1 MTRSLALVL
10 SALALL
16 AGCQAEQPATVPVNV
31 VGSPVPLPG
40 ADVVPDDTTKQLATV
55 GLQAAEAIG
64 AAVGQVAQLTGAYY
78 DAKAQYTRYRVMSGP
93 DGWEFRHGWYWRTDN
108 SESRTLR
115 AQFEDAGGVGA
126 LFDVT
131 FDVNYG
137 PDMHPGFPT
146 ELTQLRVECT
156 QALPGN
162 GQLAITLL
170 APLPASKLD
179 TVSATGS
186 GSVSAPSPVGS
197 VGLEGLSAA
206 FVPNN
211 PAQSGVLVL
220 KSLASSATYQFSGQY
235 DAKGLSGTAKL
246 IRNGTEVGEAGSYD
260 GQWQVRNKT
269 GNYPLK

>member
-1 MTRSLALVL
+1 MTRSLAIAL
-10 SALALL
+10 SALALS
-16 AGCQAEQPATVPVNV
+16 AGCQAAPSPTIPVNA

-40 ADVVPDDTTKQLATV
+40 TDVAPDDTAKQLATV

-64 AAVGQVAQLTGAYY
+64 QAVGQVAQLTGAYY
-78 DAKAQYTRYRVMSGP
+78 DAKAKYTRYRVMSGP
-93 DGWEFRHGWYWRTDN
+93 DGWEFRRGWYWRTDN
-108 SESRTLR
+108 TENRTLR
-115 AQFEDAGGVGA
+115 AQFEDATGVGA

-146 ELTQLRVECT
+146 ELAQLRVEFT

-162 GQLAITLL
+162 GQLATTLL

-179 TVSATGS
+179 TVSASGS

-211 PAQSGVLVL
+211 PAQPGVLVL

-235 DAKGLSGTAKL
+235 DAKGLAGAAQL
-246 IRNGTEVGEAGSYD
+246 IRNGVVIGEAGSYD
-260 GQWQVRNKT
+260 GQWQVRNKS